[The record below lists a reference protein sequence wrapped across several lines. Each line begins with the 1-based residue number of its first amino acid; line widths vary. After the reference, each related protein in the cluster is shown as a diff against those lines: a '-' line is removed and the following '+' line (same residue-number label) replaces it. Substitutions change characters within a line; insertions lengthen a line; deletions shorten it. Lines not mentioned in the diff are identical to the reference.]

1 MEKQTTDTP
10 AKGFVTDVFLAALL
24 REYYSGDVLYMGTDA
39 DLKELRGCCADRDK
53 YGLNAAA

>member
-24 REYYSGDVLYMGTDA
+24 REYYSGDVL
-39 DLKELRGCCADRDK
+39 
-53 YGLNAAA
+53 